1 MIVTDLLA
9 VHALYP
15 LRLYCLVPVRVSVWG
30 GCQLV
35 VCVIQD
41 KVITKF
47 ETRFNEAKA
56 EAQAL
61 APQVAE
67 ERCRA
72 DKAEARMAELLE
84 QRAKTRRAQERQ
96 AAEAANL
103 QASLRADISA
113 ARVRVVQSS

>member
-1 MIVTDLLA
+1 MI
-9 VHALYP
+9 
-15 LRLYCLVPVRVSVWG
+15 C
-30 GCQLV
+30 
-35 VCVIQD
+35 IMQD

-47 ETRFNEAKA
+47 ETRFSEAKA
-56 EAQAL
+56 ETQAL

-84 QRAKTRRAQERQ
+84 QRAKARRAQERQ
-96 AAEAANL
+96 AAEAASL

-113 ARVRVVQSS
+113 ARVRVMPFS

>member
-1 MIVTDLLA
+1 MIVTNLLA
-9 VHALYP
+9 VHASYP

-30 GCQLV
+30 GCQWV
-35 VCVIQD
+35 VCIIQD